1 MSESSRLLPPAA
13 CVSTITVAMYLYK
26 SLEMVENPGELQKA
40 KIPLVLKLL
49 RESKAIFFFFYQVVN
64 LLIL

>member
-1 MSESSRLLPPAA
+1 
-13 CVSTITVAMYLYK
+13 
-26 SLEMVENPGELQKA
+26 MVENPGELQKA

-49 RESKAIFFFFYQVVN
+49 RESKAIFFFYQVVN